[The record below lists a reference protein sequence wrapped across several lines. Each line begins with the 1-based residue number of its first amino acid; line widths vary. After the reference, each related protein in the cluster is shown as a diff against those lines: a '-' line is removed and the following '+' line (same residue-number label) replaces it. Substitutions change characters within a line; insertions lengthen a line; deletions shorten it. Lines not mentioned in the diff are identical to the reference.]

1 VTERVL
7 FRERQH
13 FRQIWLWLLLLAIA
27 LISWLGAVQQVIL
40 GMPFGT
46 NPGPDWMVV
55 LIALIFGTAFPLFF
69 AVLALQVEVR
79 GDGLHYRFFPFHLRY
94 RRIGWNEMSAYA
106 PVSYSPLSTYGG
118 WGIWWGAG
126 GKAYNVAGNLGVR
139 FCLADGRKILFGSA
153 DPSGFAE
160 AVYMASGIGADPSG
174 VCDNAHRP
182 PV

>member
-1 VTERVL
+1 VTEGVL
-7 FRERQH
+7 FREQQH

-27 LISWLGAVQQVIL
+27 LISWLGAVQQVVL
-40 GMPFGT
+40 GMPFGA
-46 NPGPDWMVV
+46 NPGPDRMVV
-55 LIALIFGTAFPLFF
+55 LIALVFGTAFPLFF
-69 AVLALQVEVR
+69 VVLALQVEVR

-118 WGIWWGAG
+118 WGIRWGAG
-126 GKAYNVAGNLGVR
+126 GKAYNVAGNQGVR

-174 VCDNAHRP
+174 VCDNTHRP